1 VKRALRWIAHR
12 LFADYSAYRI
22 YCAPEGGEEQP
33 RLPRGV
39 EFSRL
44 DEQLLRVA
52 KEHSSPAVR
61 RTARHGDGQALGFA
75 LTRAG
80 ALLSLVFYAGRD
92 AYYGDSVW
100 TLEDEDAAL
109 LEILTVEEFRGE
121 GLAPLLIRLSSH
133 AMRDAGKKRLICWI
147 WWSHLSSQR
156 AFEKAGWRRIGFTA
170 SVKLHGLRSPLVWR
184 KTTGPDRAPHREG

>member
-44 DEQLLRVA
+44 DEQLLRLA
-52 KEHSSPAVR
+52 MEHSSPAVR
-61 RTARHGDGQALGFA
+61 RTARHGNDQALGFA

-80 ALLSLVFYAGRD
+80 TLLSLVFYAGPD
-92 AYYGDSVW
+92 AYHDDSIW

-109 LEILTVEEFRGE
+109 LEILTAEEFRGE
-121 GLAPLLIRLSSH
+121 GLAPLLIQLSSQ

-170 SVKLHGLRSPLVWR
+170 SLKLHGLRSPLVWR
-184 KTTGPDRAPHREG
+184 KTNRLARAPHREG